1 MLCAD
6 ATDPRSSGSAVPP
19 LCFWGAGSACRPCPP
34 GGVCPGGFNLWSA
47 PGFYVADAAASVD
60 PLPCDFPA
68 AARCQ
73 GFNASAGSTICGAS
87 YLQGSYACRQ
97 CAPGF
102 YTQSSGACTPCPVG
116 ASVAS
121 SLSALANVAL
131 SAAVVVGTGG
141 VVGAVGTVL
150 TVRAG
155 GALRPALVRSVKFI
169 LTAFSALQLAATMTR
184 AAPAGGVAP
193 FVDAVFAGLRG
204 LQFEGLTPTPFA
216 CIGLPPLAIP
226 VGILASALVLTAAWA
241 AAALAWSLRVAAG
254 PKGKVGGGDAS
265 GAAAHSCGDAL
276 SRRLTGGGTAAAS
289 LALTAVGLLYAI
301 IANAAFGVLVCRA
314 ATVTL
319 PQYLLLAQDGSA
331 ASAALGV
338 PVAALYSVRN
348 ASLLAAP
355 FAVPLAAADTNV
367 VCGEGSQPAAARLA
381 WAVVVLVLAAM
392 PLGTITFLR
401 AAAQPAVLRA
411 TPVPAALWPTTPHVT
426 FGGASVDDVLA
437 HKGLASAA
445 ARKASAGELSPRV
458 TEWELYNQR
467 HGEAAARRKRYVGE
481 GGAPATEQ
489 LRRVAADAFGLGSRF
504 EGGAK
509 LSSSV
514 PLQPMLAEALALQRS
529 QAPATPAL
537 DGEGG
542 SAGKPPPAANEAPS
556 LLRFEAPLV
565 LLPASEGAAAAAPP
579 PSPARDAVL
588 EADTVITLCGCA
600 LACTRRYRRGVQ
612 TGGDVLDS
620 SLGLRDEA
628 AGLGLF
634 APLLASDFRTSQAH
648 FVQLNWALLG
658 AIAAANTAVPATAP
672 PSTVLARGAVIAVA
686 CAAMLA
692 ALLAARPMRP
702 TSAWLLPLRAY
713 ILVLTA
719 AGAVFV
725 ALAAASP
732 ASPATQALG
741 YVVAILAVCLFPI
754 CAALFLAYS
763 HSGLLVER
771 RLTAIA
777 EAARAAAAAAS
788 ATTRNPALA
797 AAGVA
802 VRIQASALLKEPESS
817 AGSVDAAMR
826 ALNSISKREVGKGG
840 AASADAIQR
849 ALSTSS
855 QREIGKEDASGPA
868 FYNPMRP
875 RNMRR

>member
-47 PGFYVADAAASVD
+47 PGYYVADAAASVD

-102 YTQSSGACTPCPVG
+102 YAQSSGACALCPVG

-131 SAAVVVGTGG
+131 SAAVVVGSGG
-141 VVGAVGTVL
+141 VVGVVATVL

-155 GALRPALVRSVKFI
+155 GALRPALERSAKFI
-169 LTAFSALQLAATMTR
+169 LAAFSALQLAATMTR

-204 LQFEGLTPTPFA
+204 LQFEGLAPTPFA

-241 AAALAWSLRVAAG
+241 AAALAWYLRVAAAPANG
-254 PKGKVGGGDAS
+254 KGRGGDAS
-265 GAAAHSCGDAL
+265 GSAARRFGDTVW
-276 SRRLTGGGTAAAS
+276 RRLTGCGAAAAS
-289 LALTAVGLLYAI
+289 LALAAVGLLYAI
-301 IANAAFGVLVCRA
+301 IANAAFGVLVCSM

-338 PVAALYSVRN
+338 PAAALYSVRN

-381 WAVVVLVLAAM
+381 WAVVVLILAAM
-392 PLGTITFLR
+392 PLGTIAFLR

-445 ARKASAGELSPRV
+445 ARKASAGELSPPV

-481 GGAPATEQ
+481 GGAPATQQ

-579 PSPARDAVL
+579 PSPARD
-588 EADTVITLCGCA
+588 
-600 LACTRRYRRGVQ
+600 
-612 TGGDVLDS
+612 
-620 SLGLRDEA
+620 
-628 AGLGLF
+628 
-634 APLLASDFRTSQAH
+634 
-648 FVQLNWALLG
+648 
-658 AIAAANTAVPATAP
+658 
-672 PSTVLARGAVIAVA
+672 
-686 CAAMLA
+686 
-692 ALLAARPMRP
+692 
-702 TSAWLLPLRAY
+702 
-713 ILVLTA
+713 
-719 AGAVFV
+719 
-725 ALAAASP
+725 
-732 ASPATQALG
+732 
-741 YVVAILAVCLFPI
+741 
-754 CAALFLAYS
+754 
-763 HSGLLVER
+763 
-771 RLTAIA
+771 
-777 EAARAAAAAAS
+777 
-788 ATTRNPALA
+788 
-797 AAGVA
+797 
-802 VRIQASALLKEPESS
+802 
-817 AGSVDAAMR
+817 
-826 ALNSISKREVGKGG
+826 
-840 AASADAIQR
+840 
-849 ALSTSS
+849 
-855 QREIGKEDASGPA
+855 EIGRASC
-868 FYNPMRP
+868 RE
-875 RNMRR
+875 RV